1 MVCSR
6 TLLDG
11 CSGAG
16 SQLLQ
21 PVEDD
26 GEERQGWRSERLL
39 RVLTHTAAAAELGS
53 HRPGPAAVSLISP
66 HQHTAERVHIR
77 YKTSTYLYTFSDIKI
92 VCINYYTD

>member
-11 CSGAG
+11 RSGAG

-26 GEERQGWRSERLL
+26 GEEQQGWRSEQLL

-53 HRPGPAAVSLISP
+53 HRPGPDAVSLISP

-77 YKTSTYLYTFSDIKI
+77 YNTHFLTSKLFALTTIGL
-92 VCINYYTD
+92 N